1 LYINVSKD
9 DEKIA
14 VALGKKLIKGHIQI
28 TEIAVY
34 SKDMTGK
41 FTLEHLKEFQYPD
54 ACMRFEFNAKNNN
67 QLYFFT
73 SSKLFMIDVTDE
85 SIYKTVY
92 KYKSPLKS

>member
-1 LYINVSKD
+1 LNVSKD

-14 VALGKKLIKGHIQI
+14 VALGKKLIKSHIQI

-34 SKDMTGK
+34 SKDVDGL

-67 QLYFFT
+67 QLFFFT
-73 SSKLFMIDVTDE
+73 SSKLFMIDMTDE
-85 SIYKTVY
+85 SIMKTVY
-92 KYKSPLKS
+92 KYRNPLKS